1 MKKFISVLLLGVC
14 LGPLQANNLCE
25 DKAFTISASSLDG
38 TSVGEL
44 LEQLSFECGYSML
57 IRDKAAKNRLSNSIA
72 SVNIVEMPLEKIF
85 DLLLTEN
92 ELNYEF
98 DGKLLRVSYL
108 VTETFKINY
117 IGTSRVGSSNTDIIL
132 SQNSMTKSS
141 SSSAGST
148 TGSGL
153 SAVDSATVQSGVHG
167 GIVNSAMSGGSA
179 DSISG
184 TKIYSVDEFDFWG
197 RIEKEVFEIAFR
209 PGDTHEPKQILSTD
223 NKNAGADNANTKD
236 EDIGDG
242 QSVIVNKAAGL
253 ITVTGTIK
261 QLERVRKY
269 LRELETQMQNQVLID
284 VNILNVTHNNSN
296 TVGVDWN
303 QLYNA
308 GNFIVPN
315 ESAAEAAGNPV
326 VNLGGYKL
334 FSAGFS
340 LNRIIEFL
348 AAYGTV
354 RSVSNPKVL
363 TLNNQPA
370 LISVGSIL
378 RYSQTSSYLTATSGG
393 NSTSTNEDYPSIFAG
408 VLLDVTPSIQGEY
421 IMLKINPSITQTKD
435 RTVDNQATALTEPPN
450 LSASQLSS
458 LVRAKDGDKVIIGGL
473 ISKSATNSKNRVPL
487 LGYIPIIK
495 YLFSY
500 DSMVEETTEMVIVIT
515 PHIIK
520 RNDNPS
526 LQDLGYTETVNEI
539 VRTNDIKANIQEI
552 GEDE

>member
-132 SQNSMTKSS
+132 SQNSMTESS

-209 PGDTHEPKQILSTD
+209 PGDTHQPKRILSTD
-223 NKNAGADNANTKD
+223 NKNVGADNAKTKD

-308 GNFIVPN
+308 GNFMIPN
-315 ESAAEAAGNPV
+315 ESSQEATGNPV